1 MDSRVLEVISS
12 QIDEQVTG
20 IKEHLSSGQ
29 AKDYADYREMC
40 GRVHG
45 LMLAQRIAKD
55 LQRNLE
61 HEDE

>member
-12 QIDEQVTG
+12 QIEEQVTG
-20 IKEHLSSGQ
+20 IKEHLSAGQ
-29 AKDYADYREMC
+29 SKDYAEYREMC

-45 LMLAQRIAKD
+45 LMLALRIAKD

-61 HEDE
+61 QSDE